1 MGLGYT
7 RARMN
12 EAVYEEKRRDVLK
25 LIEDFHVIEVS
36 NEILEKAGEKEG
48 ELLAKGKRLDLED
61 IIVGVSAEDIK
72 ASRIITRNADHFTPF
87 SIPVE
92 SYQITMK
99 PRAGSRKS
107 TNAP

>member
-1 MGLGYT
+1 
-7 RARMN
+7 MN

-99 PRAGSRKS
+99 PRAGFRKS